1 MKKLCVLIL
10 CLALLLTT
18 GTALADVIKLGG
30 LAPLTGTYS
39 EYGVGFE
46 VGFAM
51 ALEEINGAGGVNGY
65 TFEIDVQDSEG
76 DTVTSTT
83 LATQFA
89 EDDEIMALLG
99 GLHLRRVQGQR
110 GDLRPVRHHPAL
122 SDRLC
127 G

>member
-51 ALEEINGAGGVNGY
+51 ALEVKSPSSAMISSSSANCVASVVEV
-65 TFEIDVQDSEG
+65 TVSPSE
-76 DTVTSTT
+76 S
-83 LATQFA
+83 
-89 EDDEIMALLG
+89 
-99 GLHLRRVQGQR
+99 
-110 GDLRPVRHHPAL
+110 
-122 SDRLC
+122 
-127 G
+127 